1 MCCFSWRL
9 TPKLSPSWADREVG
23 IQLISPEPKFFRLP
37 NSPKGSQEMYTFTM
51 KMLKGSFR
59 PPKDDTSFPEAFLF
73 CFFWHLSDEALP
85 RNNTAF
91 ILSVRLFPGKGVRL
105 LLLFP
110 ALRWSESRLLLVWR
124 CLWWQCKWKQNTI
137 ITCHDNIAPSIKHNA
152 TVYKAKYTTGKFEY
166 IFHRLRSENYIKLFR
181 GRNKLQRIWEK
192 GPYSSFQRRIGLCA
206 EYI

>member
-1 MCCFSWRL
+1 MTPPFQRHSCSVSSDICHMKHSLEITLHSFSTL
-9 TPKLSPSWADREVG
+9 D
-23 IQLISPEPKFFRLP
+23 
-37 NSPKGSQEMYTFTM
+37 
-51 KMLKGSFR
+51 
-59 PPKDDTSFPEAFLF
+59 
-73 CFFWHLSDEALP
+73 FFWEKELD
-85 RNNTAF
+85 
-91 ILSVRLFPGKGVRL
+91 RL

-110 ALRWSESRLLLVWR
+110 ALGWSESRLLLVWR

-137 ITCHDNIAPSIKHNA
+137 ITCHDNIAPSVKHNA

-192 GPYSSFQRRIGLCA
+192 GPYSSFQRRLGLCA